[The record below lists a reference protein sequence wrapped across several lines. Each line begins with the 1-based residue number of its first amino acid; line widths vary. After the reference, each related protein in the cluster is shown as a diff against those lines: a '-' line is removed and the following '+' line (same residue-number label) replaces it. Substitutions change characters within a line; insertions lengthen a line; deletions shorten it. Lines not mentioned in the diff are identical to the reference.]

1 MIKWSKHA
9 PVLALFKSE
18 RRPQPP
24 PSPRPLKQI
33 NDYLLRAKI
42 GAGSS
47 SMVFLGTDVRTG
59 EDYAI
64 KRIRLQE
71 LRNGDAIMNLEREI
85 RLMRLFQHPNI
96 LKLFKVLHDASS
108 DEVYLVLEHAAV
120 GSLGAFIERGQRL
133 SVPSTLSVIKQIS
146 RAIKFL
152 HENCYVHQDIK
163 PGNILLD
170 QTGRAILADFGIGH
184 SFTSASMVVGSPAY
198 QAPEALDDSYVDAD
212 ESASP
217 DAPQKEDIWALGIT
231 LYQLLFGR
239 LPYEGEN
246 LYQVVQAAKD
256 RPIQIPD
263 GTDPQVVRLLEG
275 MLKLD
280 PAERFLVDDVLD
292 SPAIR
297 GAPELATDLPEVPL
311 VKMRDG
317 ETVKVEIDVCPEGFS
332 FARLGRRRT
341 LALGAG
347 ERSKSDEMIATVSR
361 NLSRWGCDRSSRR
374 SLET

>member
-1 MIKWSKHA
+1 MIRLSRRV
-9 PVLALFKSE
+9 PVLTLFKSD

-24 PSPRPLKQI
+24 PAQRPLKQI
-33 NDYLLRAKI
+33 NEYVLRAKI

-71 LRNGDAIMNLEREI
+71 LRNGDAIASLEREI
-85 RLMRLFQHPNI
+85 RLMRLFRHPNI
-96 LKLFKVLHDASS
+96 LELFKVLHDASS
-108 DEVYLVLEHAAV
+108 DEVYLVLEHAAA
-120 GSLGAFIERGQRL
+120 GSLGGFIDRGQRL
-133 SVPSTLSVIKQIS
+133 SVASTLSIIKQIS
-146 RAIKFL
+146 RAIQFL
-152 HENCYVHQDIK
+152 HENCYVHHDIK

-170 QTGRAILADFGIGH
+170 RTGRAILADFGIGH

-198 QAPEALDDSYVDAD
+198 QAPEALDDSYAD
-212 ESASP
+212 DPDSADP
-217 DAPQKEDIWALGIT
+217 DGPQKEDIWALGIT
-231 LYQLLFGR
+231 LYQLLFGH
-239 LPYEGEN
+239 LPYEGDN

-256 RPIQIPD
+256 RPVVIPD

-280 PAERFLVDDVLD
+280 PAERFLIGDVLD

-297 GAPELATDLPEVPL
+297 RAPELASDLPEVPI
-311 VKMRDG
+311 VKGRDG
-317 ETVKVEIDVCPEGFS
+317 ETVQVEIDVCPEGFS
-332 FARLGRRRT
+332 FAGLGHKRT
-341 LALGAG
+341 FSPGAG
-347 ERSKSDEMIATVSR
+347 ERSKSDGMIATVPRS
-361 NLSRWGCDRSSRR
+361 LSGWGREMLSRR